1 MAGAIVQNKHNS
13 ASASATSI
21 ATGEFGSNV
30 TSGNYIYIVTTGDQ
44 ATVLSIAKNAGTA
57 TIGSVTTL
65 GELQEAGTL
74 DVMTHAWCL
83 VTGSGT
89 LDLIAEFE
97 ATATERCIMAIE
109 VSGVSAVDTIETNTG
124 SNPTTTMN
132 VTVGTAPAFAI
143 AAMCN
148 YQGGGSSVGTGF
160 SLYLDNIWTTIIGEG
175 IFGTQAFAT
184 TGAKTA
190 NFVNPG
196 VDRNNTSIIV
206 FTDTGDPPITGGPNL
221 IVTRSNIRF
230 S

>member
-1 MAGAIVQNKHNS
+1 MG
-13 ASASATSI
+13 
-21 ATGEFGSNV
+21 
-30 TSGNYIYIVTTGDQ
+30 
-44 ATVLSIAKNAGTA
+44 
-57 TIGSVTTL
+57 
-65 GELQEAGTL
+65 
-74 DVMTHAWCL
+74 HAWCL

-89 LDLIAEFE
+89 LDMIVTFDAP
-97 ATATERCIMAIE
+97 TTERCIAAME
-109 VSGVSAVDTIETNTG
+109 VSGVSAVDTSDIETNTG

-132 VTVGTAPAFAI
+132 VTVSAAPAFAI